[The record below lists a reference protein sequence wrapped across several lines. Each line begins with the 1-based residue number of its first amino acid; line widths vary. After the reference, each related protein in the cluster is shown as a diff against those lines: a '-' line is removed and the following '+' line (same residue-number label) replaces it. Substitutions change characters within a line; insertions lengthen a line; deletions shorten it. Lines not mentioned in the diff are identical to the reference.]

1 MPYFKEYKG
10 LAKKKLL
17 EKILNSNKNVHFND
31 LVTLITAFGF
41 TLIRNASSHHIYE
54 HKDIAE
60 MVNIQNDKGKAKPYQ
75 IKQFLQLVEK
85 YKLNL
90 EE

>member
-1 MPYFKEYKG
+1 MV
-10 LAKKKLL
+10 KKKLL
-17 EKILNSNKNVHFND
+17 EKILNNNKNVQFND
-31 LVTLITAFGF
+31 FVTLITAFGF
-41 TLIRNASSHHIYE
+41 KLIRNAGSHHIYE
-54 HKDIAE
+54 HNDISE

-90 EE
+90 EG